1 MLELLLCSLL
11 TILPDYLFRRY
22 VQGRRLGKEIT
33 FYSVWFELRW
43 GITACLMLTVGLITV
58 IFYNH
63 PSTTNVTAFYRT
75 VPIVPEANGRVAETF
90 VGFTDEIKQ
99 GQPIFRLDSSKQE
112 AAVEAAR
119 KKIAEIDAEMIV
131 AKSDIAAA
139 DGKIQ
144 EARVAHQQA
153 VDELET
159 KQELQ
164 RRNPGMVPARD
175 IEKLQLAVEGRQGTI
190 LSATACEG
198 SRTGARLD
206 PAPGGKGKRRGG
218 SQPGAGRPRQ
228 DGHPCWCDRTRR
240 AVRVARRR
248 HRQPVHAA
256 RRRADPGGCR
266 AAAPAGRLRPDR
278 GPDHEGRH
286 DRGGHLRVQAV
297 DGHPHGGHGR
307 AGLHR
312 RRPVPR
318 RGATGRPA
326 AGDAPGNDPRL
337 PGAALRRRARRRDP
351 RQQLHRERLQQQ
363 PRFARIKGHRQ
374 RETLRPPRR
383 RRGRARARHDPAHP
397 GIGAPDQDAGLQRA
411 LNADMPQSIKDDR
424 RQMFVGCPD
433 DATHRGPPAH
443 RVSKLQRIR
452 PTDRDW
458 LLTLLT
464 AVLTLMIFVFAPL
477 QAAGVFL
484 FQTFAIAGLL
494 VIIGGALVISGN
506 RIALGL
512 MSVAFVANFAVFFF
526 RLFYPW
532 PYNLHLLAGAWLIIA
547 VTLGVVVAQAVFGSG
562 RITYHRIVGAILLY
576 LLIAVAFA
584 TLFAVVGLSIPD
596 AFKGIAF
603 EDDSALAS
611 SLFYLSFV
619 TLTST
624 GYGDIVP
631 MHPLARSLCNI
642 ESIVGQLYPATILA
656 RLVTLELEMRS

>member
-1 MLELLLCSLL
+1 
-11 TILPDYLFRRY
+11 
-22 VQGRRLGKEIT
+22 
-33 FYSVWFELRW
+33 
-43 GITACLMLTVGLITV
+43 
-58 IFYNH
+58 
-63 PSTTNVTAFYRT
+63 
-75 VPIVPEANGRVAETF
+75 
-90 VGFTDEIKQ
+90 
-99 GQPIFRLDSSKQE
+99 
-112 AAVEAAR
+112 
-119 KKIAEIDAEMIV
+119 
-131 AKSDIAAA
+131 
-139 DGKIQ
+139 
-144 EARVAHQQA
+144 
-153 VDELET
+153 
-159 KQELQ
+159 
-164 RRNPGMVPARD
+164 
-175 IEKLQLAVEGRQGTI
+175 
-190 LSATACEG
+190 
-198 SRTGARLD
+198 
-206 PAPGGKGKRRGG
+206 
-218 SQPGAGRPRQ
+218 
-228 DGHPCWCDRTRR
+228 
-240 AVRVARRR
+240 
-248 HRQPVHAA
+248 
-256 RRRADPGGCR
+256 
-266 AAAPAGRLRPDR
+266 
-278 GPDHEGRH
+278 
-286 DRGGHLRVQAV
+286 
-297 DGHPHGGHGR
+297 
-307 AGLHR
+307 
-312 RRPVPR
+312 
-318 RGATGRPA
+318 
-326 AGDAPGNDPRL
+326 
-337 PGAALRRRARRRDP
+337 
-351 RQQLHRERLQQQ
+351 
-363 PRFARIKGHRQ
+363 
-374 RETLRPPRR
+374 
-383 RRGRARARHDPAHP
+383 
-397 GIGAPDQDAGLQRA
+397 
-411 LNADMPQSIKDDR
+411 
-424 RQMFVGCPD
+424 MFVGCPD

-443 RVSKLQRIR
+443 GLSKLQRIR
-452 PTDRDW
+452 TTDRDW